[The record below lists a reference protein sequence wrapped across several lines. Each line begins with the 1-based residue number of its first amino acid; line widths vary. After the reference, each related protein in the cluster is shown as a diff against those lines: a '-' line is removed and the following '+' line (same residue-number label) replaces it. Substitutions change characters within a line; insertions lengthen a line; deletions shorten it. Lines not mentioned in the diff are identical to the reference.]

1 MSNATN
7 NSLEV
12 YEEETEHRNWFLR
25 LLTNRIVYAL
35 HLFSYASVNGLLIMI
50 WLVSWRFTG
59 LTFFWPFYSLF
70 GWGFGL
76 GFHALT
82 YNMYN
87 DKSEYLTYIREQSPY
102 IMTFTY
108 HTFFY
113 ISINLFLF
121 LINLIDLT
129 FIWFTWSLGM
139 WGIAYIY
146 HALGYFTWNKI
157 FDNQW
162 KKLRPKHDD
171 FSKKR
176 LKHEII
182 VKIGNFWMLLVHLTY
197 YIVTFIIINVYV
209 FVGTGLG
216 ELAVL
221 IIAEIFISWGIFL
234 AWHAFGYVLFYH
246 VEAIKAVVKG
256 FILHITFYVILNV
269 QIVMGYFIF
278 SRYYELFPWEAIIY
292 LLLISAIAI
301 LIHGILTTKWDY
313 ILDNAQIKVRI
324 KYGEGLDKDDVH
336 SIAKRVL
343 FWRWSLVTHILIYLV
358 ALVIIGVNLVDQGID
373 LLVLIHP
380 AMGWLVAVAFHGAIY
395 MVIVKPIKGFYS
407 YTAVLHL
414 TVYIVVCIYLV
425 ILNVIFI
432 PGVPWSLFPILG
444 WGIGVGIHLIIMYL
458 TRERK
463 MIEKEKR
470 STKEMF
476 WKWSFIIHFFIYI
489 ICLVIIGTALSIGGQ
504 NLLLLIHPT
513 MGWLIA
519 IAFHG
524 AIYIIVKKPIK
535 GVLSWSAFLHLA
547 VYIVVS
553 IYLVILNVIFSPEF
567 PWSAIA
573 IAGWGIGIGL
583 HWLLAYLTKK

>member
-1 MSNATN
+1 MNDEEI
-7 NSLEV
+7 EV
-12 YEEETEHRNWFLR
+12 HKNWFLR
-25 LLTNRIVYAL
+25 FLTNRIVYAL
-35 HLFSYASVNGLLIMI
+35 HLFTYIMVNGLLITI

-59 LTFFWPFYSLF
+59 LTFFWPFHPLF

-76 GFHALT
+76 GFHTLT
-82 YNMYN
+82 YIMYN

-113 ISINLFLF
+113 ISINLYLF

-139 WGIAYIY
+139 WGIAYGY
-146 HALGYFTWNKI
+146 HAIGYFTWNKI
-157 FDNQW
+157 FNAQW
-162 KKLRPKHDD
+162 NKLRLTHEE

-182 VKIGNFWMLLVHLTY
+182 VKIGNFWMLLVHITY

-221 IIAEIFISWGIFL
+221 IIAEIFLSWGIFL

-246 VEAIKAVVKG
+246 VEAIKAVLKG
-256 FILHITFYVILNV
+256 FILHITFYILLNV
-269 QIVMGYFIF
+269 QIVMGYLIF

-292 LLLISAIAI
+292 LLLLSAVGI
-301 LIHGILTTKWDY
+301 LIHALLTVKWEY
-313 ILDNAQIKVRI
+313 FLERAQSKVRI
-324 KYGEGLDKDDVH
+324 QYAEQYHDDDVRL
-336 SIAKRVL
+336 IAKRII
-343 FWRWSLVTHILIYLV
+343 FWRWSLVTHFLIYLV
-358 ALVIIGVNLVDQGID
+358 SLVIIGIYIANQGLD
-373 LLVLIHP
+373 LLLLIHP
-380 AMGWLVAVAFHGAIY
+380 AMGWLIGIAFHAAIY
-395 MVIVKPIKGFYS
+395 YVYLNRVKGFFAI
-407 YTAVLHL
+407 TALLH
-414 TVYIVVCIYLV
+414 TPVYIITSIYLV
-425 ILNVIFI
+425 ILNVVFL
-432 PGVPWSLFPILG
+432 PGAPWSLFPILG
-444 WGIGVGIHLIIMYL
+444 WGIGLGIHLLIMYI
-458 TRERK
+458 TRISK
-463 MIEKEKR
+463 TKEKEKR
-470 STKEMF
+470 STKVLF

-489 ICLVIIGTALSIGGQ
+489 ICLVIIGVALEIGGQ

-513 MGWLIA
+513 MGWLIG

-524 AIYIIVKKPIK
+524 AIYIVVKRPIK
-535 GVLSWSAFLHLA
+535 GFLNWSAFLHLIG
-547 VYIVVS
+547 YIVVS
-553 IYLVILNVIFSPEF
+553 IYLVILNVFFSPEF

-583 HWLLAYLTKK
+583 HIILAYITKK

>member
-1 MSNATN
+1 MSDEEI
-7 NSLEV
+7 EV
-12 YEEETEHRNWFLR
+12 HRNWFLR
-25 LLTNRIVYAL
+25 FLTNRIVYAL
-35 HLFSYASVNGLLIMI
+35 HLFTYASVNGLLIVI

-59 LTFFWPFYSLF
+59 LTFFWPFHPLF

-82 YNMYN
+82 YIMYN
-87 DKSEYLTYIREQSPY
+87 DKSEYLTYVREQSPY
-102 IMTFTY
+102 IMTFIY

-113 ISINLFLF
+113 ISINLYLF

-139 WGIAYIY
+139 WGIAYGY

-157 FDNQW
+157 FDDQW
-162 KKLRPKHDD
+162 KKLRPMHED

-197 YIVTFIIINVYV
+197 YIVTFIIVNIYV

-221 IIAEIFISWGIFL
+221 IIAEIFLSWGIFL
-234 AWHAFGYVLFYH
+234 AWHAFGYILFYH

-256 FILHITFYVILNV
+256 FILHITFYVLLNV
-269 QIVMGYFIF
+269 QIVMGYLIF
-278 SRYYELFPWEAIIY
+278 SRYYALFPWEAIIY
-292 LLLISAIAI
+292 LLLLSAIGI
-301 LIHGILTTKWDY
+301 LIHALITTKWDY
-313 ILDNAQIKVRI
+313 FLENTQAKVRI
-324 KYGEGLDKDDVH
+324 KYGEDFDKDDVR
-336 SIAKRVL
+336 SIAKNVL
-343 FWRWSLVTHILIYLV
+343 FWRWSLVTHFLIYIV
-358 ALVIIGVNLVDQGID
+358 ALIIIGINLAEQSID
-373 LLVLIHP
+373 LLVLVHL
-380 AMGWLVAVAFHGAIY
+380 AFGWLIGVAFHGAIY
-395 MVIVKPIKGFYS
+395 FIVLRPVKGFFS
-407 YTAVLHL
+407 YTALLHL
-414 TVYIVVCIYLV
+414 IVYIVTSIYLV
-425 ILNVIFI
+425 ILNVIFV
-432 PGVPWSLFPILG
+432 PGAPWSLIAILG
-444 WGIGVGIHLIIMYL
+444 WGIGVGIHLLIMYT
-458 TRERK
+458 TRKRK
-463 MIEKEKR
+463 IIEKEKI

-476 WKWSFIIHFFIYI
+476 LKWSFIIHFFIYI
-489 ICLVIIGTALSIGGQ
+489 ICLVIIGIALAIQGE

-513 MGWLIA
+513 MGWLIG

-535 GVLSWSAFLHLA
+535 GFLFWSAFLHLT

-553 IYLVILNVIFSPEF
+553 IYLVILNVIFSPGF

-583 HWLLAYLTKK
+583 HLLLAYLTKK

>member
-1 MSNATN
+1 MSNVTN
-7 NSLEV
+7 SNLEEN
-12 YEEETEHRNWFLR
+12 EEEPERRNWLLR
-25 LLTNRIVYAL
+25 FLTNRIVYAL
-35 HLFSYASVNGLLIMI
+35 HLFSYASINGLLIMI

-59 LTFFWPFYSLF
+59 LTYFWPFHPLF

-82 YNMYN
+82 YIMYN

-102 IMTFTY
+102 ITAFTY
-108 HTFFY
+108 HAFFY
-113 ISINLFLF
+113 ISINLYLF
-121 LINLIDLT
+121 LINLIDLS

-139 WGIAYIY
+139 WGIAFGY
-146 HALGYFTWNKI
+146 HAVGYVTWNKI
-157 FDNQW
+157 FDKQW
-162 KKLRPKHDD
+162 KELRPLHQEY
-171 FSKKR
+171 SKKR

-197 YIVTFIIINVYV
+197 YIVTFIIVNIYV

-216 ELAVL
+216 QVELLLVADRFL
-221 IIAEIFISWGIFL
+221 SWGVFL
-234 AWHAFGYVLFYH
+234 AWHAFGYFLFYH

-256 FILHITFYVILNV
+256 LILHITFYVILNV
-269 QIVMGYFIF
+269 LIVMRYLVF
-278 SRYYELFPWEAIIY
+278 SRYYELYSWEAIIY
-292 LLLISAIAI
+292 LLFLSTIGI
-301 LIHGILTTKWDY
+301 LIHALLTTKWDY
-313 ILDNAQIKVRI
+313 FLEHAQTNVRI
-324 KYGEGLDKDDVH
+324 KYREGLDEDDVR

-358 ALVIIGVNLVDQGID
+358 VLVIIGVNLVDQGID

-380 AMGWLVAVAFHGAIY
+380 AFGWLIGVALHGAIY
-395 MVIVKPIKGFYS
+395 IVILKPIKGFYS
-407 YTAVLHL
+407 YTAFLHL

-425 ILNVIFI
+425 ILNIIFI
-432 PGVPWSLFPILG
+432 PGAPWSLFPILG
-444 WGIGVGIHLIIMYL
+444 WGIGVGIHLLIMYS
-458 TRERK
+458 TKKR
-463 MIEKEKR
+463 MIIEKEKR

-489 ICLVIIGTALSIGGQ
+489 FCLAIIGIALAVQGE

-513 MGWLIA
+513 MGWLVG

-535 GVLSWSAFLHLA
+535 GFLSWSAFLHLT

-553 IYLVILNVIFSPEF
+553 IYLVILNVVFSPGF

-583 HWLLAYLTKK
+583 HLLLAHLTKK